1 MTHKELL
8 TEINKR
14 TNLDK
19 QQVSALVSSMLKI
32 MAEEAISG
40 NIIEI
45 DGLGQFVSH
54 KHPEFVKSN
63 DETGEVVLYPPRISY
78 RFNSSIKL
86 DN

>member
-63 DETGEVVLYPPRISY
+63 DVTGEVVLYPPRISY

>member
-1 MTHKELL
+1 MTHKDLL